1 MNPFAV
7 VVPEYRVRYNRTT
20 GASLLVA
27 PTLPDLYQEGSLS
40 GDVVEAFNCMR
51 TRFLPGLLALLAEAG
66 GSALPIA
73 EAERE
78 EVAAELERRLR
89 DRHDRNYR
97 DE

>member
-1 MNPFAV
+1 M
-7 VVPEYRVRYNRTT
+7 RWNRTT

-27 PTLPDLYQEGSLS
+27 PTLPDVYREGSLS
-40 GDVVEAFNCMR
+40 RYVAEVFNRVR

>member
-7 VVPEYRVRYNRTT
+7 VVPEYRMRWNRTT

-27 PTLPDLYQEGSLS
+27 PTLPDVYREGSLS
-40 GDVVEAFNCMR
+40 RYVAEVFNRVR

-73 EAERE
+73 ETVGNENI
-78 EVAAELERRLR
+78 LLC
-89 DRHDRNYR
+89 
-97 DE
+97 